1 MAPGDKP
8 VANDALSSYGLNM
21 QNSPIERR
29 FIEWCDPRRLGILG
43 VVLLL
48 LGGWLLP
55 TSGVTVLVGLL
66 VCLFAVVLSRSTMQH
81 HDSALPGLI
90 EKLLRLA
97 CDEKVFTHHDA
108 MLGAHLAISG
118 NRDSIYREIA
128 LEQLQGIAHQ
138 TGLIALGVFIFE
150 GTETWRIVYERLL
163 RSPGLHLYRSVAW
176 VKNANYWQDEPGRK
190 SMAVNFELN
199 DSEQLNIERIA
210 IIADELWPVDDVWPV
225 ESLRQWLHE
234 QHARGIWLKF
244 VRQSALAN
252 EPDLIADIGIYGSR
266 ALGIQELDEHC
277 RTNRFTLT
285 FDFSQVS
292 AAEERWKR
300 LAVYA
305 ESWSGYLD
313 RYEIPG

>member
-1 MAPGDKP
+1 
-8 VANDALSSYGLNM
+8 M
-21 QNSPIERR
+21 QNSPPEPRLVDWL
-29 FIEWCDPRRLGILG
+29 EPRRLAIVGAT
-43 VVLLL
+43 LLL
-48 LGGWLLP
+48 LGFWLLP
-55 TSGVTVLVGLL
+55 GNAVTVIVGLL
-66 VCLFAVVLSRSTMQH
+66 VCVFAATSSRGTISVGDLSQQNTF
-81 HDSALPGLI
+81 

-97 CDEKVFTHHDA
+97 RDEEVSA
-108 MLGAHLAISG
+108 CHLAILDSLVVISR
-118 NRDSIYREIA
+118 NLDSIYREIA
-128 LEQLQGIAHQ
+128 LEHLDDLARRVSAIADG
-138 TGLIALGVFIFE
+138 TFVFE

-199 DSEQLNIERIA
+199 DAEQLNIERIA
-210 IIADELWPVDDVWPV
+210 IIADDLWPAGEVWPV

-252 EPDLIADIGIYGSR
+252 EADLIADIGIYGSR
-266 ALGIQELDEHC
+266 ALGTQELDEQC
-277 RTNRFTLT
+277 RTSRFTLT
-285 FDFSQVS
+285 FDFAQVS

>member
-1 MAPGDKP
+1 MTGLFDKSPGKWLTSP
-8 VANDALSSYGLNM
+8 VGVAVAGSALVLVSGL
-21 QNSPIERR
+21 
-29 FIEWCDPRRLGILG
+29 
-43 VVLLL
+43 V
-48 LGGWLLP
+48 LP
-55 TSGVTVLVGLL
+55 TSGVVVIVGLL
-66 VCLFAVVLSRSTMQH
+66 VCVLLGLMVSRHHPMSSNSGMSLLETPFQLSRDADVFQRYQAVVESL
-81 HDSALPGLI
+81 
-90 EKLLRLA
+90 
-97 CDEKVFTHHDA
+97 
-108 MLGAHLAISG
+108 LAISR
-118 NRDSIYREIA
+118 NADSIYREIA
-128 LEQLQGIAHQ
+128 LEQLDDLARRASAIADG
-138 TGLIALGVFIFE
+138 TFVFE

-199 DSEQLNIERIA
+199 DAEQLNIERIA
-210 IIADELWPVDDVWPV
+210 IIADELWPIDDVWPV

-252 EPDLIADIGIYGSR
+252 EPDLVADIGIYGSR
-266 ALGIQELDEHC
+266 AVGTQELDEHC
-277 RTNRFTLT
+277 RTIRFTLT

>member
-1 MAPGDKP
+1 MT
-8 VANDALSSYGLNM
+8 GLN
-21 QNSPIERR
+21 NKSSEKWLTNPA
-29 FIEWCDPRRLGILG
+29 G
-43 VVLLL
+43 VTVAGSVLVLVSGL
-48 LGGWLLP
+48 VLP
-55 TSGVTVLVGLL
+55 TSGVVAIVGLL
-66 VCLFAVVLSRSTMQH
+66 VCVLLGLMASRHHPTSGGSGMSLLETPFQLSRYADVFQRYQAVAES
-81 HDSALPGLI
+81 
-90 EKLLRLA
+90 LLAVSRNA
-97 CDEKVFTHHDA
+97 
-108 MLGAHLAISG
+108 
-118 NRDSIYREIA
+118 DSIYREIA
-128 LEQLQGIAHQ
+128 LEHLDDLARRASAIADG
-138 TGLIALGVFIFE
+138 TFVFE

-199 DSEQLNIERIA
+199 DAEQLNIERIA
-210 IIADELWPVDDVWPV
+210 IIADDLWPVDDVWPV

-277 RTNRFTLT
+277 RTIRFTLT

>member
-1 MAPGDKP
+1 MAIVG
-8 VANDALSSYGLNM
+8 AT
-21 QNSPIERR
+21 
-29 FIEWCDPRRLGILG
+29 
-43 VVLLL
+43 LLL
-48 LGGWLLP
+48 LGFWLLP
-55 TSGVTVLVGLL
+55 GNAVTVIVGLL
-66 VCLFAVVLSRSTMQH
+66 VCVFAATSSRGTISVGDLSQQNTF
-81 HDSALPGLI
+81 

-97 CDEKVFTHHDA
+97 RDEEVSACHLAILDS
-108 MLGAHLAISG
+108 HLAISR
-118 NRDSIYREIA
+118 NLDSIYREIA
-128 LEQLQGIAHQ
+128 LEHLDDLARRASAIADG
-138 TGLIALGVFIFE
+138 TFVFE

-199 DSEQLNIERIA
+199 DAEQLNIERIA
-210 IIADELWPVDDVWPV
+210 IIADDLWPAGEVWPV

-252 EPDLIADIGIYGSR
+252 EADLIADIGIYGSR
-266 ALGIQELDEHC
+266 ALGTQELDEQC
-277 RTNRFTLT
+277 RTSRFTLT
-285 FDFSQVS
+285 FDFAQVS

>member
-1 MAPGDKP
+1 
-8 VANDALSSYGLNM
+8 M
-21 QNSPIERR
+21 QNSPPEPRLVDWL
-29 FIEWCDPRRLGILG
+29 EPRRLAIVGAT
-43 VVLLL
+43 LLL
-48 LGGWLLP
+48 LGFWLLP
-55 TSGVTVLVGLL
+55 GNAVTVIVGLL
-66 VCLFAVVLSRSTMQH
+66 VCVFAATSSRGTISVG
-81 HDSALPGLI
+81 DSSQQNAF

-97 CDEKVFTHHDA
+97 RDEEVSA
-108 MLGAHLAISG
+108 CHLAILDSLVVISR
-118 NRDSIYREIA
+118 NLDSIYREIA
-128 LEQLQGIAHQ
+128 LEHLDDLARRVSAIADG
-138 TGLIALGVFIFE
+138 TFVFE

-199 DSEQLNIERIA
+199 DAEQLNIERIA
-210 IIADELWPVDDVWPV
+210 IIADDLWPAGKVWPV
-225 ESLRQWLHE
+225 ESLRQWMHE

-252 EPDLIADIGIYGSR
+252 EADLIADTGIYGSR
-266 ALGIQELDEHC
+266 ALGTQELDEQC
-277 RTNRFTLT
+277 RTSRFTLT
-285 FDFSQVS
+285 FDFAQVS

>member
-1 MAPGDKP
+1 
-8 VANDALSSYGLNM
+8 M
-21 QNSPIERR
+21 QNSPPEPRLVDWL
-29 FIEWCDPRRLGILG
+29 EPRRLAIVGAT
-43 VVLLL
+43 LLL
-48 LGGWLLP
+48 LGFWLLP
-55 TSGVTVLVGLL
+55 GNAVTVIVGLL
-66 VCLFAVVLSRSTMQH
+66 VCVFAATSSRGTISVGDLSQQNTF
-81 HDSALPGLI
+81 

-97 CDEKVFTHHDA
+97 RDEEVSACHLAILDS
-108 MLGAHLAISG
+108 HLAISR
-118 NRDSIYREIA
+118 NLDSIYREIA
-128 LEQLQGIAHQ
+128 LEHLDDLARRASAIADG
-138 TGLIALGVFIFE
+138 TFVFE

-199 DSEQLNIERIA
+199 DAEQLNIERIA
-210 IIADELWPVDDVWPV
+210 IIADDLWPAGEVWPV

-252 EPDLIADIGIYGSR
+252 EADLIADIGIYGSR
-266 ALGIQELDEHC
+266 ALGTQELDEQC
-277 RTNRFTLT
+277 RTSRFTLT
-285 FDFSQVS
+285 FDFAQVS

-313 RYEIPG
+313 RYEMPG